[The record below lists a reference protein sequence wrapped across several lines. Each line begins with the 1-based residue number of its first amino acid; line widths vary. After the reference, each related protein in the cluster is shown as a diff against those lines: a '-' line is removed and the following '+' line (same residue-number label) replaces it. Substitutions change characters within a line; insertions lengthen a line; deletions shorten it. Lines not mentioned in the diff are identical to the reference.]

1 MQTLPI
7 AAKTASFLRQAYS
20 NELRAVVTYNQFAA
34 VQSAKGF
41 PKIAAKFVEEA
52 ADEAGHARRLAER
65 LVVCGDR
72 PPYQSSCD
80 IPDAEK
86 VTEQLNHCLRIEEA
100 AINTYRNAIEAADN
114 DSDYGTYQ
122 LAAALL
128 HDSEEHYVWLAQQ
141 LSLIESIGLPDY
153 LTMWV

>member
-20 NELRAVVTYNQFAA
+20 NEMQAVVTYNQFAA

-52 ADEAGHARRLAER
+52 AEESGHARRLAER
-65 LVVCGDR
+65 LTVTG
-72 PPYQSSCD
+72 SSYPVDLTLD
-80 IPDAEK
+80 IPALEK
-86 VTEQLNHCLRIEEA
+86 LTDQFLHCLKIEEA
-100 AINTYRNAIEAADN
+100 AIITYRSAIEAADN